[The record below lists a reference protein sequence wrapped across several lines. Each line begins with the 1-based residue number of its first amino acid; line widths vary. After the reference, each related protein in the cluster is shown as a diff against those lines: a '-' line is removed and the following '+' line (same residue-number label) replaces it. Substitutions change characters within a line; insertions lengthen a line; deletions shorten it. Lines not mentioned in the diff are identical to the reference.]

1 MGLARSQ
8 RDVVSFSLIRRVSQ
22 GRPQVL
28 RQHCN
33 QMEPTRFLAQ
43 GSDQLIWGSQCQTEE
58 APGDLASLW
67 TGDIHHRN
75 LVYLVDGVTIRR
87 KSVQDASKGSGL
99 EKPKRRSEGSY
110 SSVY

>member
-1 MGLARSQ
+1 MGLGRIQ

-28 RQHCN
+28 RQHYN

-43 GSDQLIWGSQCQTEE
+43 GSDQLIWGSQHQTGE

-67 TGDIHHRN
+67 TGDIRHRD
-75 LVYLVDGVTIRR
+75 LVYLVDGVTIR
-87 KSVQDASKGSGL
+87 
-99 EKPKRRSEGSY
+99 
-110 SSVY
+110 